1 MSKDNTINLLKNLK
15 QNKMEDKH
23 FARKVDN
30 MRSDVV
36 DIIDELVQ
44 RIEQLES
51 ENEDLREEIYSAKN
65 TDNY

>member
-1 MSKDNTINLLKNLK
+1 
-15 QNKMEDKH
+15 MEDKH

-36 DIIDELVQ
+36 DIIDELVK

-51 ENEDLREEIYSAKN
+51 ENEDLRYQVYEARNANS
-65 TDNY
+65 D